1 MTPMQSADVVGGQE
15 AVESSQ
21 SERLGW
27 FKMPLLIVL
36 AAVVLG
42 LPHFADNYVIYIGS
56 RLCVY
61 ILVALGLNILVGY
74 AGQISLGHAAFFAIG
89 AYTSAVLAESLHWPF
104 VLCVLS
110 AAAFTALIGYL
121 VGLPCLRLSGLYLA
135 MATLG
140 FTLIVQ
146 ELLLQLA
153 VITHGSEGM
162 SVPPARLAGLV
173 FDTESR
179 KYYLVVA
186 VTVGMFLVARNL
198 IRGRTGRAFLAIRD
212 NERAA
217 EAMGVN
223 LARYKTIAFA
233 ISALYTGLAGALSA
247 FLVGFLD
254 PQEFSFF
261 LSVQFITIIIL
272 GGLASLLGS
281 VLGAAF
287 LIILPEFLAG
297 LDVWQ
302 ALVYGVIMVLTIIF
316 MPFGLSGA
324 VRRYAYRWFGIGA
337 EPIIPRRLG
346 H

>member
-1 MTPMQSADVVGGQE
+1 MQSTEVEVIEGQG
-15 AVESSQ
+15 A
-21 SERLGW
+21 SERVAWLQVP
-27 FKMPLLIVL
+27 FLIVL
-36 AAVVLG
+36 GGIALA
-42 LPHFADNYVIYIGS
+42 LPNFVDNYIIYIMA

-61 ILVALGLNILVGY
+61 TLVALGLNLLTGY
-74 AGQISLGHAAFFAIG
+74 AGQISLGHAAFYAIG
-89 AYTSAVLAESLHWPF
+89 AYTAAVLAESLHWPS
-104 VLCVLS
+104 VLCMLS
-110 AAAFTALIGYL
+110 AAAFTAVIGYL

-146 ELLLQLA
+146 EMLLQLA

-162 SVPPARLAGLV
+162 SVPPAAIAGFV
-173 FDTESR
+173 FDTDYR
-179 KYYLVVA
+179 KYYLLFG
-186 VTVGMFLVARNL
+186 VTVMMFMVARNL
-198 IRGRTGRAFLAIRD
+198 IRGRTGRAFLAIRE

-261 LSVQFITIIIL
+261 LSIQFITIIIL

-281 VLGAAF
+281 VLGAGF
-287 LIILPEFLAG
+287 LIILPEMLAG

-302 ALVYGVIMVLTIIF
+302 ALVYGVIMVVTIIF

-324 VRRYAYRWFGIGA
+324 IRRYAYRWFGIGE
-337 EPIIPRRLG
+337 EPMIPRRLG

>member
-1 MTPMQSADVVGGQE
+1 MNKGAWLQALSLVIIGVA
-15 AVESSQ
+15 
-21 SERLGW
+21 L
-27 FKMPLLIVL
+27 
-36 AAVVLG
+36 LG
-42 LPHFADNYVIYIGS
+42 LPNVADNYMIYIGA
-56 RLCVY
+56 RLFVY
-61 ILVALGLNILVGY
+61 ILVALGLNLLTGY
-74 AGQISLGHAAFFAIG
+74 AGQVSLGHAAFFAIG
-89 AYTSAVLAESLHWPF
+89 AYTAAILAEALQWPFILCVIAAALCSAV
-104 VLCVLS
+104 V
-110 AAAFTALIGYL
+110 GYML
-121 VGLPCLRLSGLYLA
+121 GLPCLRLSGLYLA

-146 ELLLQLA
+146 EMLLQLS

-162 SVPPARLAGLV
+162 SVPKASILG
-173 FDTESR
+173 FDFDSDYR
-179 KYYLVVA
+179 KYYLLYG
-186 VTVGMFLVARNL
+186 VTIVMLILARNL
-198 IRGRTGRAFLAIRD
+198 VRGRTGRAWLALRE

-223 LARYKTIAFA
+223 LAQYKTIAFA
-233 ISALYTGLAGALSA
+233 ISAFYTGLAGALSA

-261 LSVQFITIIIL
+261 LSIQFITIIIL

-281 VLGAAF
+281 VLGAGF
-287 LIILPEFLAG
+287 LIILPELLAG

-324 VRRYAYRWFGIGA
+324 IRLYASRWLGIGV

>member
-1 MTPMQSADVVGGQE
+1 MAPARFARLQRLFLAGVVG
-15 AVESSQ
+15 
-21 SERLGW
+21 
-27 FKMPLLIVL
+27 MLL
-36 AAVVLG
+36 A
-42 LPHFADNYVIYIGS
+42 LPNLADNYIIHVTARLFIY
-56 RLCVY
+56 V
-61 ILVALGLNILVGY
+61 LVALGLNLLTGY
-74 AGQISLGHAAFFAIG
+74 AGQVSLGHAAFFAIG
-89 AYTSAVLAESLHWPF
+89 AYTAGVLAESALWPSW
-104 VLCVLS
+104 LCLL
-110 AAAFTALIGYL
+110 AAAGFTGLVGYL
-121 VGLPCLRLSGLYLA
+121 LGLPCLRLSGLYLA

-146 ELLLQLA
+146 EMLLQLA
-153 VITHGSEGM
+153 VLTRGSDGLK
-162 SVPPARLAGLV
+162 VRPASLLGFA
-173 FDTESR
+173 FDSDYR
-179 KYYLVVA
+179 KYYLLLGITIAMLIVA
-186 VTVGMFLVARNL
+186 SNLV
-198 IRGRTGRAFLAIRD
+198 RGRTGRAFLAIRE

-261 LSVQFITIIIL
+261 LSIQFITIIIL

-281 VLGAAF
+281 VLGAGF
-287 LIILPEFLAG
+287 LIILPELLAG

-316 MPFGLSGA
+316 MPFGLSGTI
-324 VRRYAYRWFGIGA
+324 RRYGYRWFGIGA

>member
-1 MTPMQSADVVGGQE
+1 VVRDAYLLDSLVLVLLWGALSAAWNVAAGYGGQ
-15 AVESSQ
+15 V
-21 SERLGW
+21 
-27 FKMPLLIVL
+27 
-36 AAVVLG
+36 
-42 LPHFADNYVIYIGS
+42 
-56 RLCVY
+56 
-61 ILVALGLNILVGY
+61 
-74 AGQISLGHAAFFAIG
+74 SLGHAAFFAIG
-89 AYTSAVLAESLHWPF
+89 AYTAAVLAESGQWSF
-104 VLCVLS
+104 VPCVL
-110 AAAFTALIGYL
+110 AAAVVSAGVGYL
-121 VGLPCLRLSGLYLA
+121 LGLPCLRLSGLYLA

-146 ELLLQLA
+146 EMLLQLA
-153 VITHGSEGM
+153 AITHGSEGM
-162 SVPPARLAGLV
+162 SVRPASILGLK
-173 FDTESR
+173 FDSDYR
-179 KYYLVVA
+179 KYYLLLV
-186 VTVGMFLVARNL
+186 VTVGMLLFARNL
-198 IRGRTGRAFLAIRD
+198 VRGRTGRAFLAIRE

-233 ISALYTGLAGALSA
+233 VSALYTGLAGALSA

-261 LSVQFITIIIL
+261 LSIQFITIIIL

-287 LIILPEFLAG
+287 LIVLPELLAG

-324 VRRYAYRWFGIGA
+324 IRRYGHRWFGLGV
-337 EPIIPRRLG
+337 EPIVPRRLG

>member
-1 MTPMQSADVVGGQE
+1 MGMTKPEHLKGLFLVVVG
-15 AVESSQ
+15 
-21 SERLGW
+21 
-27 FKMPLLIVL
+27 
-36 AAVVLG
+36 VVLLA
-42 LPHFADNYVIYIGS
+42 LPTLADNYILYVMS
-56 RLCVY
+56 RLFVY
-61 ILVALGLNILVGY
+61 VLVALGLNILIGY
-74 AGQISLGHAAFFAIG
+74 TGQVSLGHAAFFAIG
-89 AYTSAVLAESLHWPF
+89 AYTAAVLAEAWRWPS
-104 VLCVLS
+104 VLCVLA
-110 AAAFTALIGYL
+110 AAAFSAVVGYL
-121 VGLPCLRLSGLYLA
+121 LGLPCLRLSGLYLA

-146 ELLLQLA
+146 EMLLQLA

-162 SVPPARLAGLV
+162 SVRPASILGV
-173 FDTESR
+173 TFDTDSR
-179 KYYLVVA
+179 KYYLLLA
-186 VTVGMFLVARNL
+186 IATVMLVVARNVV
-198 IRGRTGRAFLAIRD
+198 RGRTGRAFLAIRD

-247 FLVGFLD
+247 YLVGFLD

-261 LSVQFITIIIL
+261 LSIQFITIIIL

-281 VLGAAF
+281 VLGAGF
-287 LIILPEFLAG
+287 LIILPELLAG

-302 ALVYGVIMVLTIIF
+302 ALVYGVITVLTIIF

-324 VRRYAYRWFGIGA
+324 IRRFGYRWFGIGV

>member
-1 MTPMQSADVVGGQE
+1 MNKGAALQALSLVVIGM
-15 AVESSQ
+15 A
-21 SERLGW
+21 
-27 FKMPLLIVL
+27 
-36 AAVVLG
+36 VLG
-42 LPHFADNYVIYIGS
+42 LPNVVDNYVIYIGA
-56 RLCVY
+56 RLFVY
-61 ILVALGLNILVGY
+61 ILVALGLNLLTGY
-74 AGQISLGHAAFFAIG
+74 AGQVSLGHAAFFAIG
-89 AYTSAVLAESLHWPF
+89 AYTAAILAEALQWPF
-104 VLCVLS
+104 VLCVV
-110 AAAFTALIGYL
+110 AAALFSAVVGYL
-121 VGLPCLRLSGLYLA
+121 LGLPCLRLSGLYLA

-146 ELLLQLA
+146 EMLLQLS

-162 SVPPARLAGLV
+162 SVPKASILGFA
-173 FDTESR
+173 FDSDYR
-179 KYYLVVA
+179 KYYLLCG
-186 VTVGMFLVARNL
+186 VTVGMLILARNL
-198 IRGRTGRAFLAIRD
+198 VRGRTGRALLAIRE

-223 LARYKTIAFA
+223 LAQYKTIAFA
-233 ISALYTGLAGALSA
+233 ISAFYTGLAGALSA

-261 LSVQFITIIIL
+261 LSIQFITIIIL

-281 VLGAAF
+281 VLGAGF
-287 LIILPEFLAG
+287 LIILPELLAG

-324 VRRYAYRWFGIGA
+324 IRRYASRWFGIGV

>member
-1 MTPMQSADVVGGQE
+1 MSRVAPRQRQWLTIGFFVAAGVAM
-15 AVESSQ
+15 
-21 SERLGW
+21 
-27 FKMPLLIVL
+27 L
-36 AAVVLG
+36 A
-42 LPHFADNYVIYIGS
+42 LPNFADDYLRHVMARLFVYV
-56 RLCVY
+56 
-61 ILVALGLNILVGY
+61 LVALGLNLLTGF
-74 AGQISLGHAAFFAIG
+74 AGQVSLGHAAFFAIG
-89 AYTSAVLAESLHWPF
+89 AYTAAALAERWQWPSVACVLGAAVL
-104 VLCVLS
+104 
-110 AAAFTALIGYL
+110 TAVVGYL
-121 VGLPCLRLSGLYLA
+121 LGLPCLRLSGLYLA

-146 ELLLQLA
+146 EMLLQLA

-162 SVPPARLAGLV
+162 RVQPASVLGFT
-173 FDTESR
+173 FDTDYR
-179 KYYLVVA
+179 KYYLLLG
-186 VTVGMFLVARNL
+186 VTVVMLLVARNL
-198 IRGRTGRAFLAIRD
+198 VRGRTGRAFLAIRE

-223 LARYKTIAFA
+223 LAQYKTIAFA
-233 ISALYTGLAGALSA
+233 VSALYTGLAGALSA

-261 LSVQFITIIIL
+261 LSIQFITIIIL

-281 VLGAAF
+281 VLGAGF
-287 LIILPEFLAG
+287 LIILPELLAG

-302 ALVYGVIMVLTIIF
+302 ALVYGVIMVITIIF

-324 VRRYAYRWFGIGA
+324 IRRYGYRWFGIGV

>member
-1 MTPMQSADVVGGQE
+1 MPVSPHSLPRYQGLLLV
-15 AVESSQ
+15 AV
-21 SERLGW
+21 
-27 FKMPLLIVL
+27 
-36 AAVVLG
+36 AVVLLA
-42 LPHFADNYVIYIGS
+42 LPNFVDNYMRYVMTRLFIY
-56 RLCVY
+56 V
-61 ILVALGLNILVGY
+61 LVALGLNLLTGY
-74 AGQISLGHAAFFAIG
+74 AGQVSLGHAAFFAIG
-89 AYTSAVLAESLHWPF
+89 AYTAAVLAESARWPSA
-104 VLCVLS
+104 LCVAA
-110 AAAFTALIGYL
+110 AAAFTAVVGYL
-121 VGLPCLRLSGLYLA
+121 LGLPCLRLTGLYLA

-162 SVPPARLAGLV
+162 KVRPAALLGFT
-173 FDTESR
+173 FDSDYR
-179 KYYLVVA
+179 KYYLLLVVTA
-186 VTVGMFLVARNL
+186 LMLLFARNL
-198 IRGRTGRAFLAIRD
+198 VRGRTGRAFLAIRE

-223 LARYKTIAFA
+223 LAQYKTIAFA

-247 FLVGFLD
+247 FMVGFLD

-261 LSVQFITIIIL
+261 LSIQFITIIIL

-287 LIILPEFLAG
+287 LIILPEALAG

-302 ALVYGVIMVLTIIF
+302 ALVYGVIMVVTIIF

-324 VRRYAYRWFGIGA
+324 IRRYAFRWFGVGV
-337 EPIIPRRLG
+337 EPIVPRRLG

>member
-1 MTPMQSADVVGGQE
+1 MSRR
-15 AVESSQ
+15 AV
-21 SERLGW
+21 
-27 FKMPLLIVL
+27 PALLVAAALAGLLVL
-36 AAVVLG
+36 PG
-42 LPHFADNYVIYIGS
+42 FADNYILHVMA
-56 RLCVY
+56 RLFVY
-61 ILVALGLNILVGY
+61 VLVALGLNLLVGY
-74 AGQISLGHAAFFAIG
+74 AGLVSLGHAAFFAIG
-89 AYTSAVLAESLHWPF
+89 AYTAAVLAESLHWPF
-104 VLCVLS
+104 AACVV
-110 AAAFTALIGYL
+110 AAAAVTAVIGYL
-121 VGLPCLRLSGLYLA
+121 LGLPCLRLSGLYLA

-146 ELLLQLA
+146 EMLLQLA

-162 SVPPARLAGLV
+162 SVKPAVIFGFK
-173 FDTESR
+173 FDSDYR
-179 KYYLVVA
+179 KYYLLLI
-186 VTVGMFLVARNL
+186 VTIAMIVFARNL
-198 IRGRTGRAFLAIRD
+198 VRGRTGRAFLAIRD

-223 LARYKTIAFA
+223 LAQYKTIAFA

-261 LSVQFITIIIL
+261 LSIQFITIIIL

-281 VLGAAF
+281 ILGAGF
-287 LIILPEFLAG
+287 LIILPELLAG

-324 VRRYAYRWFGIGA
+324 IRRYGFRWFGIGV
-337 EPIIPRRLG
+337 EPIVPRRLG